1 MSSYCIVYSIHS
13 ENKNINDLLQWREFL
28 YSNNTLRKFNKD
40 VPVRLY
46 VSPPDRVW
54 DISRFPDTMENLTI
68 VPISNPISNNVL
80 GDEIAKRLDMK
91 FYSAFDTLANSDYDR
106 VLMIDPD
113 TVYFKDPD
121 LLFDKYTADYMYAT
135 TDYSPDFFNL
145 IKTKKVYMN
154 DGIVIVPRWT
164 LEMKDELL
172 AARDRWVVD
181 KAEELKNVLTDEDH
195 MWRNSLGWSA
205 SQYGIYD
212 FLQETSKPVMYFDP
226 RDVANLSD
234 WEKGCKSPV
243 LLHYWHIGYHDHLPE
258 EYKQGIIDS
267 HMTTIHAK
275 VDN

>member
-13 ENKNINDLLQWREFL
+13 EDKNINDLLQWREFL
-28 YSNNTLRKFNKD
+28 YSINTLRKFNKD
-40 VPVRLY
+40 VPVKLY

-68 VPISNPISNNVL
+68 IPVSNPVSNNVL
-80 GDEIAKRLDMK
+80 GDEVAKRLDMK
-91 FYSAFDTLANSDYDR
+91 FHAAFDALENSDYDR

-113 TVYFKDPD
+113 TIYFDNPD
-121 LLFDKYTADYMYAT
+121 LIFNKYTADYMYAT

-145 IKTKKVYMN
+145 IKTNKLYMN

-164 LEMKDELL
+164 LNMKDELL
-172 AARDRWVVD
+172 SARDKWVVD
-181 KAEELKNVLTDEDH
+181 KAEELKDILTDEDH
-195 MWRNSLGWSA
+195 IWRNSLGWSA

-234 WEKGCKSPV
+234 WEMGCKSPV
-243 LLHYWHIGYHDHLPE
+243 LLHYWHIGYHEHLPA
-258 EYKQGIIDS
+258 EYKDGILDY

-275 VDN
+275 V